1 MSGTGATTVRVLR
14 QLRHDPR
21 TVVLLLVV
29 PAALMTIFR
38 FVYDRQRFAFAL
50 AGPPLMVIFPLFT
63 MFLVSS
69 IAVLRE
75 RTSGTLERLMTTPLG
90 RLPLLAGYGVAFTL
104 LAIVQA
110 CVISAISLGPL
121 GLTLAG
127 STAFVVVLAAA
138 VALLGLGLGLLASAF
153 ARTEFQVVQ
162 FFPVMI
168 VPQLLLCG
176 LLVPRSHM
184 SPVAARHFRRAADVL
199 RRRRHPPPRPGIR
212 RSCRR
217 GWRSGGRRR
226 VRGRRDRARRAHAP
240 AGHGLMPGRRA
251 GPTRTRESI
260 LDAARAAFAA
270 RGYDATSIRLVA
282 RSAGVDPALV
292 LHFFTNK
299 PGLFAAA
306 SQLPV
311 DPEAFVT
318 ALLAGPRATL
328 GRRLVEAVVELWDGP
343 GYLSRFWR

>member
-1 MSGTGATTVRVLR
+1 
-14 QLRHDPR
+14 
-21 TVVLLLVV
+21 
-29 PAALMTIFR
+29 
-38 FVYDRQRFAFAL
+38 
-50 AGPPLMVIFPLFT
+50 
-63 MFLVSS
+63 
-69 IAVLRE
+69 
-75 RTSGTLERLMTTPLG
+75 MTTPLR
-90 RLPLLAGYGVAFTL
+90 RLSLLAGYGVAFTL

-184 SPVAARHFRRAADVL
+184 SPVLARHLRCAADVL
-199 RRRRHPPPRPGIR
+199 RRRRHPPSRPGVR
-212 RSCRR
+212 RPRRR
-217 GWRSGGRRR
+217 GWRSGDRGR
-226 VRGRRDRARRAHAP
+226 VRRGSDRARRAHAP
-240 AGHGLMPGRRA
+240 ASHGLMPGRRA

-260 LDAARAAFAA
+260 LDAARSAFAA
-270 RGYDATSIRLVA
+270 NGYDATSIRLVA

-292 LHFFTNK
+292 HHFFVNK
-299 PGLFAAA
+299 SGLFAAA
-306 SQLPV
+306 AELPI

-318 ALLAGPRATL
+318 ALLAGPRSTL
-328 GRRLVEAVVELWDGP
+328 GARLVRAVVELWDAPRSVRAVPCAHPRRGVPRRRRPPPPRVRHCGDPRSSHRRGGAGSP
-343 GYLSRFWR
+343 GGASRTRRQSGDRACDGA